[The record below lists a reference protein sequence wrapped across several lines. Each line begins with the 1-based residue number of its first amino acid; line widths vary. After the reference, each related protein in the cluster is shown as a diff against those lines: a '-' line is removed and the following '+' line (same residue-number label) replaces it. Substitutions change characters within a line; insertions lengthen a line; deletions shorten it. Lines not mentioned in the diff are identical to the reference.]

1 MPLLHLQKN
10 SKCNPKLEYFSRK
23 YDVSMMSY
31 QNSGVILSK
40 FYCINATYHFWMNS
54 VLPIWRPILYWRKN
68 SKCNIIVAYGKYVNI
83 VWKITNLVKSDSRHH
98 FCKMIPSLFLRH
110 LLDLQKNFQII
121 HQILIFSPK
130 IWQLLC
136 VNIFIETQVRS
147 YQKSIRVSLEKMAG
161 AHRSFF
167 LGYKDA
173 YKKLTFMQ
181 GFFTPDIKFYSSQ
194 RNVLSCYGSNW
205 HQAKS

>member
-1 MPLLHLQKN
+1 
-10 SKCNPKLEYFSRK
+10 
-23 YDVSMMSY
+23 
-31 QNSGVILSK
+31 
-40 FYCINATYHFWMNS
+40 
-54 VLPIWRPILYWRKN
+54 
-68 SKCNIIVAYGKYVNI
+68 
-83 VWKITNLVKSDSRHH
+83 
-98 FCKMIPSLFLRH
+98 MIPSLFLRH

-181 GFFTPDIKFYSSQ
+181 GFFTPDIKFILVREMCFHVMVVIGTKPKVKGELQ
-194 RNVLSCYGSNW
+194 TVIENFANL
-205 HQAKS
+205 